1 MSLNLLSYMKLI
13 LVSAL
18 FAGSVYANPRG
29 IAVCVGL
36 NKVDKEHYGSPLE
49 LAGCHNDA
57 QDLATLFASI
67 KGFETPTV
75 LLDKEATVSAVSNE
89 IVSAASK
96 LEDGDLFVLSV
107 AAHGSQLPDLNKD
120 EAKQEPTDQ
129 LDETWLLYD
138 RMWIDDERYALWRKF
153 KKGVRIV
160 VIADTCHSGT
170 SVRHAIFPGSRGGS
184 GGGSVLILNGEFASF
199 DPLSR
204 PALNLGAEP
213 RDLIQGVNALQ
224 SDVEFATSMREVAD
238 RAKTFPIKEAG
249 RGFRSL
255 GLGRDVGIVTR
266 DLSKLSRSV
275 RSLARQDALALYAA
289 RREIY
294 DPILSMSV
302 LAVRERAPI
311 DATLI
316 LLAAC
321 QDYQTAADGEVNG
334 AFTGTL

>member
-1 MSLNLLSYMKLI
+1 M
-13 LVSAL
+13 
-18 FAGSVYANPRG
+18 
-29 IAVCVGL
+29 
-36 NKVDKEHYGSPLE
+36 
-49 LAGCHNDA
+49 
-57 QDLATLFASI
+57 
-67 KGFETPTV
+67 
-75 LLDKEATVSAVSNE
+75 
-89 IVSAASK
+89 
-96 LEDGDLFVLSV
+96 
-107 AAHGSQLPDLNKD
+107 
-120 EAKQEPTDQ
+120 
-129 LDETWLLYD
+129 
-138 RMWIDDERYALWRKF
+138 
-153 KKGVRIV
+153 
-160 VIADTCHSGT
+160 
-170 SVRHAIFPGSRGGS
+170 
-184 GGGSVLILNGEFASF
+184 LILNGEFASF

-321 QDYQTAADGEVNG
+321 QDYQTAADGELNG
-334 AFTGTL
+334 AFTGTLKKVWNENYEGTYEGFLNRIKRRMNQEYFDQVPNYVTLGASNEGFQNTAQRPFSVMTE